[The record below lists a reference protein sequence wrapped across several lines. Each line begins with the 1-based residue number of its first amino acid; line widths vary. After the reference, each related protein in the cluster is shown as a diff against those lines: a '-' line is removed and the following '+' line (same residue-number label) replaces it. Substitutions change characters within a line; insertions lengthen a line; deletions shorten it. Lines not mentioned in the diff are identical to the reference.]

1 MNKPGILLIIM
12 GGILAAGLV
21 LSFYAAQWT
30 TENLSRSDDTLSG
43 GESLEIIA
51 ELDPATSQTGIFAV
65 NILDF
70 EEGAISAKVFDPVG
84 AQIISEIFE
93 TDRYQ
98 ETFEVISKG
107 SHRLV
112 IENSGIEDSQVFGA
126 IGHMPSDNITYLN
139 YAGFYL
145 LIAGL
150 IGMGAVGI
158 YAVKNKRKAKFS

>member
-1 MNKPGILLIIM
+1 MHKAGILLIIM

-30 TENLSRSDDTLSG
+30 TENLSRGDDTLSS
-43 GESLEIIA
+43 GESLEITS
-51 ELDPATSQTGIFAV
+51 ELDPTTSQMGVFAV

-70 EEGAISAKVFDPVG
+70 NDGTISAKVFDPVD
-84 AQIISEIFE
+84 AQIISK
-93 TDRYQ
+93 TVGMDRYQ
-98 ETFEVISKG
+98 DTFEVISKG

-126 IGHMPSDNITYLN
+126 IGHLPSDNITYLN

-150 IGMGAVGI
+150 IGMGVVGI

>member
-1 MNKPGILLIIM
+1 MHKSGILLIIM

-30 TENLSRSDDTLSG
+30 TENLSRGDDILSG
-43 GESLEIIA
+43 GESLEIIS
-51 ELDPATSQTGIFAV
+51 ELDPLTSQTGIFAV

-70 EEGAISAKVFDPVG
+70 EESKISVKVFDPIDT
-84 AQIISEIFE
+84 QIISKVIEM
-93 TDRYQ
+93 DRYQ
-98 ETFEVISKG
+98 ETFEVLIEG

-112 IENSGIEDSQVFGA
+112 IENTGLEESQVFGA
-126 IGHMPSDNITYLN
+126 IGHMPSENVTYLN

-150 IGMGAVGI
+150 IGMGAVGV
-158 YAVKNKRKAKFS
+158 YAVKNKRKSKFS